1 MRLTPEAEVG
11 LTALVGAVIAW
22 GAAWLRAKIENRR
35 MRQGEAAVIDA
46 AEVYT
51 ILAEH
56 AHAISADRV
65 LLLYTSNGGGIPTA
79 GKPLYATILYEV
91 TGGHGISPIMERF
104 QGVLA
109 DAGYVH
115 MVATV
120 AEYGRWRGDPEQM
133 EPGFLRALYKEEGVQ
148 ESLIVRIGTTP
159 QRFYYISA
167 RWISSVPPSDET
179 LDLYSR
185 SVVARLRPLL
195 GAAP

>member
-22 GAAWLRAKIENRR
+22 VAAWIKAKIDDRR
-35 MRQGEAAVIDA
+35 MQQGEAAVIDA

-51 ILAEH
+51 ILANH
-56 AHAISADRV
+56 ARAINADRV
-65 LLLYTSNGGGIPTA
+65 LVLYTSNGGGIPTA

-91 TGGHGISPIMERF
+91 VAGHGIAPIMERF

-115 MVATV
+115 MVASV

-133 EPGFLRALYKEEGVQ
+133 EPGFLRTLYEEEGVRQ
-148 ESLIVRIGTTP
+148 ALIVRIGTTAK
-159 QRFYYISA
+159 RFYYLSA
-167 RWISSVPPSDET
+167 RWTSSAPPSEET

-195 GAAP
+195 SAAP

>member
-22 GAAWLRAKIENRR
+22 GAAWLKGKIEARR
-35 MRQGEAAVIDA
+35 VQQGEAAVIDA

-56 AHAISADRV
+56 ARAINADRV

-79 GKPLYATILYEV
+79 GKPLYTTILYEIANN
-91 TGGHGISPIMERF
+91 HNAPIMERF

-115 MVATV
+115 MVASV
-120 AEYGRWRGDPEQM
+120 AEYGQWRSDPEQM
-133 EPGFLRALYKEEGVQ
+133 EPGFLRTLYEEEGVQ
-148 ESLIVRIGTTP
+148 QALIVRIGTTAK
-159 QRFYYISA
+159 RFYFLSA
-167 RWISSVPPSDET
+167 KWISSAPPSDEA

-195 GAAP
+195 SAAP